1 MQSLAIHRRTQ
12 WEGIKGE
19 LGLAMGYMPPPIPP
33 PPIPPPPPPPP
44 AAGAGAGTGAGV
56 GVGAGPGVGV
66 VPGGVVPGGK
76 GVPPGGV
83 GGAVPAAAVTLI
95 EPLRPTTLLASVA
108 MTFICPPKGM
118 VAGMLSNP
126 LALIDEIKLLVTVQ
140 VYGGVPPLAVN
151 CKVCPTLTVFAG
163 DLTVIA
169 PGPGAGAG
177 PGPGAGGV
185 EAAACTVTF
194 AVFGSVIPFELTIM
208 VAAPTLTAVTIP
220 VVAPTRATL
229 MLDDAQL
236 YVGPPPVA
244 VKVLVSFTV
253 NVTWFGTIANR
264 LTDGSITLTLTTK
277 YAPLASTT
285 PIRAVPSALAL
296 STAASVPALL
306 ISILAI
312 EVLLDDHRYGAW
324 PPCTV

>member
-1 MQSLAIHRRTQ
+1 M
-12 WEGIKGE
+12 
-19 LGLAMGYMPPPIPP
+19 
-33 PPIPPPPPPPP
+33 PPPPPP

-83 GGAVPAAAVTLI
+83 GCVVPAAAVTLI
-95 EPLRPTTLLASVA
+95 EPLLPTTLLASVA

-140 VYGGVPPLAVN
+140 VYGAVPPLAAN
-151 CKVCPTLTVFAG
+151 CKVCPTLTVLAG
-163 DLTVIA
+163 DVTVTA
-169 PGPGAGAG
+169 PDPGPGAGDG
-177 PGPGAGGV
+177 PGDGV

-194 AVFGSVIPFELTIM
+194 AVFGSVTPFELTIM

-229 MLDDAQL
+229 ALDDAQL

-253 NVTWFGTIANR
+253 NVTWLGTMASR
-264 LTDGSITLTLTTK
+264 LTDGSMTLTLTTK

-285 PIRAVPSALAL
+285 PIRAAPSALAL